1 MGGERA
7 VWGLGYSNFHFEKGW
22 MARGSWSWGGP
33 LKIESSFG
41 WFDSWVWEYLPQA
54 CPSSFPRLRSKSRDI
69 LRFAEDAVLALS
81 LEETLCHFRGLL
93 RLMSILNM
101 LMVYSIAFALASFLV
116 DWVDRPETPFL
127 TGIRHQPNSH
137 CMFSTP

>member
-1 MGGERA
+1 MELGRYVEDRKF
-7 VWGLGYSNFHFEKGW
+7 VRLVRFLGLGISAPGHVHRVFLDLAVYREIF
-22 MARGSWSWGGP
+22 
-33 LKIESSFG
+33 L
-41 WFDSWVWEYLPQA
+41 
-54 CPSSFPRLRSKSRDI
+54 RL
-69 LRFAEDAVLALS
+69 AEDAVLALS

-93 RLMSILNM
+93 RLMSVLNM

-127 TGIRHQPNSH
+127 TGIRHQLNSH